1 MGIGVSYTGY
11 DGATRHSV
19 AQGAA
24 DLPRI
29 MGETRQRLS
38 QGAVKSANVGDSFKL
53 GGMASDPVDGPLI
66 GIEGNDSPRPDG
78 QVRVVGSK
86 GGWRLPVTRTE
97 EEIEP
102 SVIMGCNM
110 VTLTKLQ
117 YDIIIS
123 EKGLVKG
130 RSAER
135 EVWSKSFF
143 VLAEDSA
150 KSVASGKFSVRLF
163 AQNVADD
170 PVHPIPTAFAFGS
183 DADLDTYN
191 EASNRFDCNYDE
203 SGNVLPDPPVKV
215 IAIEAGARP
224 EGGS

>member
-29 MGETRQRLS
+29 MGSQSPRIGDTFQRRGPQKPQS
-38 QGAVKSANVGDSFKL
+38 MPQQ
-53 GGMASDPVDGPLI
+53 DPVDGPLI

-102 SVIMGCNM
+102 SVIMGCNK

-135 EVWSKSFF
+135 EVWRKSFF

-150 KSVASGKFSVRLF
+150 KSVASGKFAVRLF
-163 AQNVADD
+163 AQNVVDD
-170 PVHPIPTAFAFGS
+170 PVHPMPTAFAFGS

-191 EASNRFDCNYDE
+191 EAYNRFDCNYDE

>member
-102 SVIMGCNM
+102 SVIMGCNK

-135 EVWSKSFF
+135 EVWHKSFF

-150 KSVASGKFSVRLF
+150 KSVASGKFG
-163 AQNVADD
+163 
-170 PVHPIPTAFAFGS
+170 IKAFFENETEEKPKLLKLAFGS

-191 EASNRFDCNYDE
+191 ENTGRFDCNE
-203 SGNVLPDPPVKV
+203 NVPGGQPMPVKV
-215 IAIEAGARP
+215 VETDECVCNP
-224 EGGS
+224 L

>member
-29 MGETRQRLS
+29 MGSQSPRIGDTFQRRGPQKPQS
-38 QGAVKSANVGDSFKL
+38 MPQQ
-53 GGMASDPVDGPLI
+53 DPVDGPLI

-78 QVRVVGSK
+78 QVRVVGAK

-102 SVIMGCNM
+102 SVIMGCNK

-117 YDIIIS
+117 YDVIIS

-135 EVWSKSFF
+135 EVWRKSFF

-170 PVHPIPTAFAFGS
+170 PVHPMPNAFAFGS

-191 EASNRFDCNYDE
+191 EAYNRFDCNYDE

-224 EGGS
+224 EGGG

>member
-29 MGETRQRLS
+29 MGSQSPRIGEAFQRRGPQKPQS
-38 QGAVKSANVGDSFKL
+38 
-53 GGMASDPVDGPLI
+53 MPEHDPVDGPLI

-86 GGWRLPVTRTE
+86 GGWRLPFSRTE
-97 EEIEP
+97 ITVKP
-102 SVIMGCNM
+102 SIVMGCNE

-117 YDIIIS
+117 YDVIFS
-123 EKGLVKG
+123 EKGLAKG
-130 RSAER
+130 RTEER
-135 EVWSKSFF
+135 VVWEKSFF

-170 PVHPIPTAFAFGS
+170 PVHPMPTAFAFGS

-191 EASNRFDCNYDE
+191 EADNRFDCNYDE

>member
-29 MGETRQRLS
+29 MGSQSPRIGEAFQRRGPQKPQS
-38 QGAVKSANVGDSFKL
+38 
-53 GGMASDPVDGPLI
+53 MPEHDPVDGPLI

-78 QVRVVGSK
+78 QVRVVGAK

-102 SVIMGCNM
+102 SVIMGCNK

-117 YDIIIS
+117 YDVIIS

-135 EVWSKSFF
+135 EVWRKSFF

-150 KSVASGKFSVRLF
+150 KSVASGKFAVRLF

-170 PVHPIPTAFAFGS
+170 PVHPMPTAFAFGS

-191 EASNRFDCNYDE
+191 EAYNRFDCNYDE
-203 SGNVLPDPPVKV
+203 SGHVLPDPPVKV

>member
-29 MGETRQRLS
+29 MGSQSPRIGDTFQRRGPQKPQS
-38 QGAVKSANVGDSFKL
+38 MPEQ
-53 GGMASDPVDGPLI
+53 DPVDGPLI

-102 SVIMGCNM
+102 SVIMGCNK

-135 EVWSKSFF
+135 EVWRKSFF
-143 VLAEDSA
+143 VLAESGA
-150 KSVASGKFSVRLF
+150 KSVASGKFAVR
-163 AQNVADD
+163 
-170 PVHPIPTAFAFGS
+170 AFFESDTEEKPKLLKLAFGS
-183 DADLDTYN
+183 DANLDTYN
-191 EASNRFDCNYDE
+191 ENTGRFDCNE
-203 SGNVLPDPPVKV
+203 NVPGGQSLPVKIV
-215 IAIEAGARP
+215 ETDECVCNP
-224 EGGS
+224 L

>member
-29 MGETRQRLS
+29 MGSQSPRIGDMFQRRS
-38 QGAVKSANVGDSFKL
+38 PQKPQS
-53 GGMASDPVDGPLI
+53 MPEHDPVDGPLI

-102 SVIMGCNM
+102 SVIMGCNK

-117 YDIIIS
+117 YDVIIS

-135 EVWSKSFF
+135 EVWRKSFF

-150 KSVASGKFSVRLF
+150 KSVASGKFAVRL
-163 AQNVADD
+163 VYTPDSSD
-170 PVHPIPTAFAFGS
+170 PIHPIPRAFAFGTE
-183 DADLDTYN
+183 ADLATYDEDTEN
-191 EASNRFDCNYDE
+191 FACNYDAN
-203 SGNVLPDPPVKV
+203 GRPLADPPVKV
-215 IAIEAGARP
+215 VATLEKEGEIE
-224 EGGS
+224 EIGG

>member
-29 MGETRQRLS
+29 MGSQSPRIGEAFQRRGPQKPQS
-38 QGAVKSANVGDSFKL
+38 
-53 GGMASDPVDGPLI
+53 MPEYDPVDGPLV
-66 GIEGNDSPRPDG
+66 GIEGNDSPKPDG
-78 QVRVVGSK
+78 QFRAIGTR
-86 GGWRLPVTRTE
+86 GGWRLPFSRTE
-97 EEIEP
+97 ITVKP
-102 SVIMGCNM
+102 SIVMGCNE

-117 YDIIIS
+117 YDVIFS
-123 EKGLVKG
+123 EKGLAKG
-130 RSAER
+130 RTEER
-135 EVWSKSFF
+135 VVWEKSFF
-143 VLAEDSA
+143 VLAEGKGAAD
-150 KSVASGKFSVRLF
+150 GKFSVRLF

-191 EASNRFDCNYDE
+191 EAYNRFDCNYDE

>member
-29 MGETRQRLS
+29 MGSQSPRIGEAFQRRGPQKPQS
-38 QGAVKSANVGDSFKL
+38 
-53 GGMASDPVDGPLI
+53 MPEHDPVDGPLI

-78 QVRVVGSK
+78 QVRVVGAK
-86 GGWRLPVTRTE
+86 GGWRLPFSRTE
-97 EEIEP
+97 ITVKP
-102 SVIMGCNM
+102 SIVMGCNE

-117 YDIIIS
+117 YDVIFS
-123 EKGLVKG
+123 EKGLAKG
-130 RSAER
+130 RTAER
-135 EVWSKSFF
+135 EVWRKSFF

-170 PVHPIPTAFAFGS
+170 PVHPMPTAFAFGS

-191 EASNRFDCNYDE
+191 EAYNRFDCNYDE

-215 IAIEAGARP
+215 IAIEAGARQ

>member
-29 MGETRQRLS
+29 MGGMPGRRTTAPASPR
-38 QGAVKSANVGDSFKL
+38 VGDRF
-53 GGMASDPVDGPLI
+53 AAPQQDPVDGPLI

-78 QVRVVGSK
+78 QVRVVGAK

-102 SVIMGCNM
+102 SVIMGCNK

-117 YDIIIS
+117 YDVIIS

-135 EVWSKSFF
+135 EVWRKSFF

-150 KSVASGKFSVRLF
+150 KSVASGKFAVRLF

-170 PVHPIPTAFAFGS
+170 PVHPMPTAFAFGS

-191 EASNRFDCNYDE
+191 EAYNRFDCNYDE
-203 SGNVLPDPPVKV
+203 SGHVLPDPPVKV

>member
-29 MGETRQRLS
+29 MGSQSPRIGEAFQRRGPQKPQS
-38 QGAVKSANVGDSFKL
+38 
-53 GGMASDPVDGPLI
+53 MPEHDPVDGPLI
-66 GIEGNDSPRPDG
+66 GIEGNDSPQPDG
-78 QVRVVGSK
+78 QVRVVGAK
-86 GGWRLPVTRTE
+86 GGWRLPFSRTE
-97 EEIEP
+97 ITVKP
-102 SVIMGCNM
+102 SIVMGCNE

-117 YDIIIS
+117 YDVIFS
-123 EKGLVKG
+123 EKGLAKG
-130 RSAER
+130 RTEER
-135 EVWSKSFF
+135 VVWEKSFF

-191 EASNRFDCNYDE
+191 EAYNRFDCNYDE

>member
-29 MGETRQRLS
+29 MGGLPARRATAPASPR
-38 QGAVKSANVGDSFKL
+38 VGDRL
-53 GGMASDPVDGPLI
+53 AAPQQDPVDGPLI

-78 QVRVVGSK
+78 QFRAIGTR
-86 GGWRLPVTRTE
+86 GGWRLPFSRTE
-97 EEIEP
+97 IEVKP
-102 SVIMGCNM
+102 SIVMGCNE

-117 YDIIIS
+117 YDVIFS
-123 EKGLVKG
+123 EKGLAKG
-130 RSAER
+130 RTEER
-135 EVWSKSFF
+135 VVWEKSFF
-143 VLAEDSA
+143 VLAEDIA
-150 KSVASGKFSVRLF
+150 KSVASGKFAVRLF

-170 PVHPIPTAFAFGS
+170 PVHPMPTAFAFGS

-191 EASNRFDCNYDE
+191 EAYNRFDCNYDE